1 MISFQKFIGEPSVS
15 NRLPFGVFLLIGS
28 VGDAD
33 RFPEHDPISSLIH
46 SDVSISSG
54 RGITDVG
61 SSELERHINS
71 GQSFCRNPLVVH
83 LSWKARRDSFFFF
96 IFFLSDDVVEYG
108 DFLVALGFHAGG
120 SVRVINQP
128 LRLSLAKKKPSVKP
142 ESVGGRHV
150 PRSAAGARN
159 ANNTNKIKK

>member
-1 MISFQKFIGEPSVS
+1 MSPFHRVEESLTSV
-15 NRLPFGVFLLIGS
+15 RLNWSATSILDNHFAGIHLLS
-28 VGDAD
+28 T
-33 RFPEHDPISSLIH
+33 SLGKR
-46 SDVSISSG
+46 VAT
-54 RGITDVG
+54 R
-61 SSELERHINS
+61 
-71 GQSFCRNPLVVH
+71 
-83 LSWKARRDSFFFF
+83 FFFF